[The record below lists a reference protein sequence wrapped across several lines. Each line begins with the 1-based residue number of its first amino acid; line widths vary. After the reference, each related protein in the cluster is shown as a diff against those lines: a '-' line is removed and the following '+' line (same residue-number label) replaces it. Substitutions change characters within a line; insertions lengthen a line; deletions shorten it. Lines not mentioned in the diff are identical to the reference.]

1 MPWPSSAVNSGPR
14 RLSPPPRIT
23 ETRRNSQPMCSTAFC
38 SSPADRPDLQSQ
50 VKNTGL
56 YVAFVVSLH
65 VVIGLGVAL
74 VVNMDLPLKWLFRVV
89 AILPWTMPD
98 VIGGIVWRFI

>member
-23 ETRRNSQPMCSTAFC
+23 ETYRNSQPTCSTAFC

-50 VKNTGL
+50 AKDTSIPAYCSMVIPHDAWRRRKPALLVNTITHMGGFGSTVL
-56 YVAFVVSLH
+56 DQIIIRDFPWVV
-65 VVIGLGVAL
+65 
-74 VVNMDLPLKWLFRVV
+74 
-89 AILPWTMPD
+89 
-98 VIGGIVWRFI
+98 